1 MDLKLFYI
9 DDVTKCSKL
18 SSILREIQQFVLEC
32 TWVLYPHLYNCSLFF
47 TKAVIVTKWSKCQL
61 WKIRKII
68 GLILSQGLYEWIT
81 IKYFSTFVGKIS
93 FWVNPELRISPS
105 TCNTP
110 TLPSLNPLKSFD
122 EERKMTQ
129 HQNKMSWMP
138 CHMGRLFPNI
148 IPIIMPKYYIY

>member
-1 MDLKLFYI
+1 MDLKLFYF
-9 DDVTKCSKL
+9 DLAKCSKL
-18 SSILREIQQFVLEC
+18 SIFWGKANSLSLNVHEFCIFIF
-32 TWVLYPHLYNCSLFF
+32 TICSRFF

-61 WKIRKII
+61 WKIRTII
-68 GLILSQGLYEWIT
+68 GLIFSQGLYEWIT